1 MGAQFDADTLWSEFL
16 DDYQK
21 DAERESQSSD
31 KKSENSGNGSSDE
44 QSGKKIITLLMSLWV
59 ETA

>member
-44 QSGKKIITLLMSLWV
+44 QSGKKIITLLMSL
-59 ETA
+59 